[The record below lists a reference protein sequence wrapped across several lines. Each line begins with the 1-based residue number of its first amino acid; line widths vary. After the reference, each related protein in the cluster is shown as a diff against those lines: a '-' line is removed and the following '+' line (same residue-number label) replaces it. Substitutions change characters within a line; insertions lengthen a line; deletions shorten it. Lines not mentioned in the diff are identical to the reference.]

1 MYSCMYDDVVYC
13 LIGYDTDVGNGGV
26 AMSGGQK
33 QRIAIARA
41 LIKKPAVLLLD
52 EATSALDAASERV
65 VQQSIDALQKLKAQT
80 TIVIAHRLSTIRN
93 VDRICVIQD
102 GKIAEMG
109 SHDELM
115 QSDGLY
121 SDLVKLQIDSS
132 DSLAIEEGVSIADE
146 IAESS
151 PQRVVDGDE
160 VKDLTDEERENLKAS
175 SSSSSPAVDEE
186 VEVVI
191 TKEDRSRTVKLIW
204 ARVMEHKEYVVLSL
218 VSAAF
223 YGAVYPCKQQSSID
237 DGQKEYNDDVLVDDV
252 MIITTTTA
260 ACRLG
265 SLFSEITEHL
275 LFGQHS

>member
-1 MYSCMYDDVVYC
+1 
-13 LIGYDTDVGNGGV
+13 VGNGGV

-115 QSDGLY
+115 QTDGLY
-121 SDLVKLQIDSS
+121 ADLVKLQMDSN
-132 DSLAIEEGVSIADE
+132 DSLAIEEGLPVDE
-146 IAESS
+146 EIVESSS
-151 PQRVVDGDE
+151 PQVVVVEGDE
-160 VKDLTDEERENLKAS
+160 VKDLTDEERQKLKTS
-175 SSSSSPAVDEE
+175 SLSSAVDEE

-191 TKEDRSRTVKLIW
+191 TKEDRSRTVKLIR
-204 ARVMEHKEYVVLSL
+204 ARVMDHKEYMVLSL

-223 YGAVYPCKQQSSID
+223 YGAVYPCKQ
-237 DGQKEYNDDVLVDDV
+237 
-252 MIITTTTA
+252 
-260 ACRLG
+260 
-265 SLFSEITEHL
+265 
-275 LFGQHS
+275 

>member
-1 MYSCMYDDVVYC
+1 M
-13 LIGYDTDVGNGGV
+13 GNGGV

-115 QSDGLY
+115 QTDGMY
-121 SDLVKLQIDSS
+121 ADLVKLQMDSN
-132 DSLAIEEGVSIADE
+132 DSLAIEEGLPVDE
-146 IAESS
+146 EIVESS
-151 PQRVVDGDE
+151 PPRVAVVDGDE
-160 VKDLTDEERENLKAS
+160 VKDLTDEERQKLKTSLS
-175 SSSSSPAVDEE
+175 SAMDEG

-204 ARVMEHKEYVVLSL
+204 ARVMDHKEYMVLSL

-223 YGAVYPCKQQSSID
+223 YGAVYPCKQQSKIIMTMYLLPCWSMM
-237 DGQKEYNDDVLVDDV
+237 YNNCYCCCCL
-252 MIITTTTA
+252 
-260 ACRLG
+260 
-265 SLFSEITEHL
+265 
-275 LFGQHS
+275 

>member
-1 MYSCMYDDVVYC
+1 
-13 LIGYDTDVGNGGV
+13 VGNGGV

-115 QSDGLY
+115 QTDGLY
-121 SDLVKLQIDSS
+121 ADLVKLQMDSN
-132 DSLAIEEGVSIADE
+132 DSLAIEEGLPVDE
-146 IAESS
+146 EIVESSS
-151 PQRVVDGDE
+151 PQVVVVEGDE
-160 VKDLTDEERENLKAS
+160 VKDLTDEERQKLKTS
-175 SSSSSPAVDEE
+175 SLSSAVDEE

-204 ARVMEHKEYVVLSL
+204 ARVMDHKEYMVLSL

-223 YGAVYPCKQQSSID
+223 YGAVYPCKQ
-237 DGQKEYNDDVLVDDV
+237 
-252 MIITTTTA
+252 
-260 ACRLG
+260 
-265 SLFSEITEHL
+265 
-275 LFGQHS
+275 

>member
-1 MYSCMYDDVVYC
+1 M
-13 LIGYDTDVGNGGV
+13 GNGGV

-115 QSDGLY
+115 QTDGLY
-121 SDLVKLQIDSS
+121 ADLVKLQMDSN
-132 DSLAIEEGVSIADE
+132 DSLAIEEGLPVDE
-146 IAESS
+146 EIVESSS
-151 PQRVVDGDE
+151 PQVVVVEGDE
-160 VKDLTDEERENLKAS
+160 VKDLTDEERQKLKTS
-175 SSSSSPAVDEE
+175 SLSSAVDEE

-204 ARVMEHKEYVVLSL
+204 ARVMDHKEYMVLSL

-223 YGAVYPCKQQSSID
+223 YGAVYPCKQ
-237 DGQKEYNDDVLVDDV
+237 
-252 MIITTTTA
+252 
-260 ACRLG
+260 
-265 SLFSEITEHL
+265 
-275 LFGQHS
+275 

>member
-1 MYSCMYDDVVYC
+1 M
-13 LIGYDTDVGNGGV
+13 GNGGV

-115 QSDGLY
+115 QTDGLY
-121 SDLVKLQIDSS
+121 ADLVKLQMDSN
-132 DSLAIEEGVSIADE
+132 DSLAIEEGLPVDE
-146 IAESS
+146 EIVESSS
-151 PQRVVDGDE
+151 PQVVVVEGDE
-160 VKDLTDEERENLKAS
+160 VKDLTDEERQKLKTS
-175 SSSSSPAVDEE
+175 SLSSAVDEE

-191 TKEDRSRTVKLIW
+191 TKEDRSRTVKLIR
-204 ARVMEHKEYVVLSL
+204 ARVMDHKEYMVLSL

-223 YGAVYPCKQQSSID
+223 YGAVYPCKQ
-237 DGQKEYNDDVLVDDV
+237 
-252 MIITTTTA
+252 
-260 ACRLG
+260 
-265 SLFSEITEHL
+265 
-275 LFGQHS
+275 

>member
-1 MYSCMYDDVVYC
+1 MIRHDDVMEIACYGIVSC
-13 LIGYDTDVGNGGV
+13 INLADVMACRLIGYDTDVGNGGV

-115 QSDGLY
+115 QTDGLY
-121 SDLVKLQIDSS
+121 ADLVKLQIDSS
-132 DSLAIEEGVSIADE
+132 DSLAIEEGVPVDE
-146 IAESS
+146 EIVESS
-151 PQRVVDGDE
+151 SPRILDVDE
-160 VKDLTDEERENLKAS
+160 VKDLTDEEREKLKTS

-223 YGAVYPCKQQSSID
+223 YGAVYPCKQQSSTD
-237 DGQKEYNDDVLVDDV
+237 DGLQEYK
-252 MIITTTTA
+252 
-260 ACRLG
+260 
-265 SLFSEITEHL
+265 
-275 LFGQHS
+275 

>member
-1 MYSCMYDDVVYC
+1 
-13 LIGYDTDVGNGGV
+13 VGNGGV

-115 QSDGLY
+115 QTDGLY
-121 SDLVKLQIDSS
+121 ADLVKLQMDSN
-132 DSLAIEEGVSIADE
+132 DSLAIEEGLPVDE
-146 IAESS
+146 EIVESS
-151 PQRVVDGDE
+151 SPRVVVVEGDE
-160 VKDLTDEERENLKAS
+160 VKDLTDEERQKLKTS
-175 SSSSSPAVDEE
+175 SLSSAVDEE

-204 ARVMEHKEYVVLSL
+204 ARVMDHKEYMVLSL

-223 YGAVYPCKQQSSID
+223 YGAVYPCKQQSMIN
-237 DGQKEYNDDVLVDDV
+237 DGL
-252 MIITTTTA
+252 
-260 ACRLG
+260 
-265 SLFSEITEHL
+265 
-275 LFGQHS
+275 